1 MNLIN
6 FGKLYEKKKKQQFTK
21 KMWELWNGENAKA
34 LELIG
39 SCIMTSNLPNGF
51 DGAHQVEAII

>member
-6 FGKLYEKKKKQQFTK
+6 FGKVYEKKQHTK
-21 KMWELWNGENAKA
+21 KIWELWNGENPKA

-39 SCIMTSNLPNGF
+39 SCIMTSSLPIGF
-51 DGAHQVEAII
+51 DGAHQVEAVI